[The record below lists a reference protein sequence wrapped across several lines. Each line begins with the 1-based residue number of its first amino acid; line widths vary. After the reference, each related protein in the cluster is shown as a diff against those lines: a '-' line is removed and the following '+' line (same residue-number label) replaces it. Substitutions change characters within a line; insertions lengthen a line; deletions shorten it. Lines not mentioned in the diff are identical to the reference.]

1 MGKNLDLEFSPL
13 TDVGRMREA
22 NEDNMGHAE
31 YPWGQVFTVCDG
43 MGGHVGGATASRIA
57 VSSLLEFFARNDAA
71 DPSDLLNKAIH
82 FANEQIYA
90 TALNQPALKGMGTTC
105 VILLQKESELWLAHV
120 GDSRIYIFTDG
131 QLHKLTRDHS
141 FVQGLVDEGLIAEEA
156 AEEHPR
162 KNELMRAMG
171 IGADIKVEV
180 TKDPIFP
187 KQGDVFLLC
196 SDGLNGMI
204 GDRNIEEI
212 LKKRGMLG
220 TRAQLLIDA
229 ANAAGGKDNITVQL
243 VEVLD
248 SPHLSNRY
256 VAIKPPINMARTM
269 PVQEA
274 VTFPVDTRTILQRYW
289 VGLVFFGVILVAGII
304 GMVMYGGG
312 PSAAELRAQAVK
324 DSTHIADSL
333 DGVAEDSV
341 AKAREEYR
349 ADSTFRADSTA
360 KADLEKKK
368 PTKAPK

>member
-1 MGKNLDLEFSPL
+1 
-13 TDVGRMREA
+13 MREA

-57 VSSLLEFFARNDAA
+57 VSSLLEFFARHDAA
-71 DPSDLLNKAIH
+71 DPADLLNKAVH

-90 TALNQPALKGMGTTC
+90 TALNQPSLKGMGTTC

-171 IGADIKVEV
+171 IAAEIKVEV
-180 TKDPIFP
+180 TKNPIFP

-220 TRAQLLIDA
+220 SRAQLLIDA

-243 VEVLD
+243 IEVMD

-274 VTFPVDTRTILQRYW
+274 VPFPVDTRTTLQRYW
-289 VGLVFFGVILVAGII
+289 VGLVFFGVILVAGVIA
-304 GMVMYGGG
+304 MMMYGGG
-312 PSAAELRAQAVK
+312 PSAAELREKAIK
-324 DSTHIADSL
+324 DSTHTADSL
-333 DGVAEDSV
+333 RIVAQDSV
-341 AKAREEYR
+341 AKALRATEI
-349 ADSTFRADSTA
+349 ADSLHKDSV
-360 KADLEKKK
+360 DKKLI
-368 PTKAPK
+368 PAPKSGN